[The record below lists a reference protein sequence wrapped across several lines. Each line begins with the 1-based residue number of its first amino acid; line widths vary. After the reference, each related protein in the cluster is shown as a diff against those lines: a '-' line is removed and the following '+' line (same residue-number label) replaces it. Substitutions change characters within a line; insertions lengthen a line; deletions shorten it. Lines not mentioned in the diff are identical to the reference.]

1 MDFLQNVFSG
11 EFGGVSAGAETL
23 LLAMLV
29 SFCVGHVVAWV
40 YMWTHEGLSYSRM
53 FTTSLVAMPVIVSL
67 VMILM
72 AGNIFVALGLLAVF
86 TVVRFRNVLKDT
98 RDTTFVLWAIVEG
111 MAAGTMRFGIAAIG
125 AVIVGLVFLYLRAT
139 MFGARQRY
147 DVVISLQA
155 NAAAANGNGRTLVA
169 TLKPI
174 FRRHSLRTQ
183 LASQRALDEAR
194 VDLSYRLLLRDP
206 SRSREL
212 VTELERTSGVS
223 RVSLYRR
230 EEESEV

>member
-11 EFGGVSAGAETL
+11 EFGGGIAGMETL

-29 SFCVGHVVAWV
+29 SFCVGHIVAWV

-111 MAAGTMRFGIAAIG
+111 MAAGTMRFGIAVIG

-139 MFGARQRY
+139 MFGSRQRY

-155 NAAAANGNGRTLVA
+155 NAAQANGNGRTLVA
-169 TLKPI
+169 TLRPI
-174 FRRHSLRTQ
+174 FRRHSVRTQ
-183 LASQRALDEAR
+183 LASQRALDETR

-212 VTELERTSGVS
+212 VTELERTLGVS

>member
-1 MDFLQNVFSG
+1 MDFLQNVFGG
-11 EFGGVSAGAETL
+11 ELGGPVGGIETL
-23 LLAMLV
+23 ILAMLV

-111 MAAGTMRFGIAAIG
+111 MAAGTMRFGIA
-125 AVIVGLVFLYLRAT
+125 
-139 MFGARQRY
+139 M
-147 DVVISLQA
+147 
-155 NAAAANGNGRTLVA
+155 
-169 TLKPI
+169 K
-174 FRRHSLRTQ
+174 
-183 LASQRALDEAR
+183 
-194 VDLSYRLLLRDP
+194 
-206 SRSREL
+206 
-212 VTELERTSGVS
+212 
-223 RVSLYRR
+223 
-230 EEESEV
+230 

>member
-1 MDFLQNVFSG
+1 MDLLQNL
-11 EFGGVSAGAETL
+11 FGSELGGPIGGIETL

-111 MAAGTMRFGIAAIG
+111 MAAGTLRFGIAMMG
-125 AVIVGLVFLYLRAT
+125 SVIVALVFLYLRAT
-139 MFGARQRY
+139 MFGSRQRY
-147 DVVISLQA
+147 DVVLSLQA
-155 NAAAANGNGRTLVA
+155 NAAQANGNGRTLVA
-169 TLKPI
+169 ALRPI
-174 FRRHSLRTQ
+174 FRRHSVRTQ
-183 LASQRALDEAR
+183 LASQRALDDTR
-194 VDLSYRLLLRDP
+194 VDLSYRLLMRDP

-212 VTELERTSGVS
+212 VTELERTVGVS